1 MTSRACFR
9 WLINHDPSEV
19 DKFKNLPVCEERWAY
34 VVGLDDELLL
44 GGAVTSA
51 KTETLIQNADIS
63 YCNGAPL
70 ATIILSAAAIESHLR
85 FDYQDDTRSGLA
97 DLIDRS
103 ILDGETKGKLHELR
117 KERNKWVHS
126 REDSEADEW
135 LYNDIAGEERLDS
148 LAREAL
154 RLLRTVLYSDQ
165 FV

>member
-1 MTSRACFR
+1 MTFTACFR
-9 WLINHDPSEV
+9 WLINHNPSMV
-19 DKFKNLPVCEERWAY
+19 DKFKKLPLSEERWAY

-51 KTETLIQNADIS
+51 KTEALIQNADIA

-85 FDYQDDTRSGLA
+85 FDYQDETRSGLA

-103 ILDGETKGKLHELR
+103 TLDSETKGRLHELR
-117 KERNKWVHS
+117 KERNRWVHS
-126 REDSEADEW
+126 REDFEADSW
-135 LYNDIAGEERLDS
+135 LYDDIAGEEGLDS
-148 LAREAL
+148 SAREAL
-154 RLLRTVLYSDQ
+154 RLMRIVLYSDR